1 MTNYKRGAQKE
12 YDICKIMRE
21 AGYNAQRSAGS
32 HGVWDVCCIG
42 PNGVR
47 FIQVKR
53 SKKEWKADYES
64 AKHEL
69 QQMPRLTGGCY
80 EVWVWVDGQGWII
93 REVV

>member
-12 YDICKIMRE
+12 YDICDILRQ

-32 HGVWDVCCIG
+32 HGVWDVCAIG
-42 PNGVR
+42 PTGIR

-69 QQMPRLTGGCY
+69 EQMPRFANVSY
-80 EVWVWVDGQGWII
+80 EVWVWLDHKGWIKQ
-93 REVV
+93 EVV